1 MMAAC
6 AVAFKGERAY
16 PLCAEYGA
24 LALGHDVRQSRC
36 TLSMAYVR
44 SEYPEARILHR
55 QGPII
60 TFFWAATM
68 LFKATGDLKYR
79 DEALFYAMAGT

>member
-1 MMAAC
+1 
-6 AVAFKGERAY
+6 
-16 PLCAEYGA
+16 
-24 LALGHDVRQSRC
+24 
-36 TLSMAYVR
+36 
-44 SEYPEARILHR
+44 LHR

-79 DEALFYAMAGT
+79 DEALFYAMART